1 MITKICPR
9 LNAERAKTIQ
19 ALFDAVCAKYGI
31 VSKSDQAG
39 FASQICHESGEFSI
53 KTENMNFKTPQVL
66 VGTWPSRFNLDGSD
80 NKKNANDYIRNPEK
94 LANLVYAGPHRMG
107 NGDTASG
114 DGFRFRGSGFM
125 QMTGRED
132 FEKYAKHI
140 DKTLEETSM
149 LVQTSDEFAMDS
161 AAWEYVIKFKLLG
174 ETDIVKISVKVNGGK
189 IGLEERKRYYALA
202 MA

>member
-1 MITKICPR
+1 MLIAKMCPK
-9 LNAERAKTIQ
+9 LNAERAKSIQ
-19 ALFDAVCAKYGI
+19 ALFDTICTKYGI
-31 VSKSDQAG
+31 ISKTDQAG

-53 KTENMNFKTPQVL
+53 KTENMNYKTPQVL
-66 VGTWPSRFNLDGSD
+66 VDTWPTRFNLDGSGG
-80 NKKNANDYIRNPEK
+80 KSNANEYIRNAEK
-94 LANLVYAGPHRMG
+94 LANLVYAGRMG

-125 QMTGRED
+125 QMTGHED

-140 DKTLEETSM
+140 NKTIEETST

-161 AAWEYVIKFKLLG
+161 AAWEYAIKFKLLG
-174 ETDIVKISVKVNGGK
+174 ETDIVKISKKVNGGK

-202 MA
+202 LA